1 MKNVVICKNCKSENP
16 FYELICRK
24 CKSYLRERVYN
35 IDLWHTISLLIES
48 PSKAFKLIINSEHK
62 NFLVVLL
69 LLISGK
75 VLLNGI
81 FLKIFLLKGEAE
93 FPNYFLDYLLTL
105 SFTVV
110 ILLLSSVLLKTI
122 SEKNGIQTRFPD
134 NFSLFTYSFVPY
146 TFSLIVLFPVE
157 LVLFGGY
164 LFSYNPSPFQIK
176 ETLSYVLFAFEG
188 LIIIWSIFLTISA
201 IKVISNN
208 FLYSFIFGILIHV
221 LFYISLIFLS
231 IGLFK

>member
-1 MKNVVICKNCKSENP
+1 MKNVVVCKNCKSENP

-110 ILLLSSVLLKTI
+110 ILLLFSVLFKTI

>member
-1 MKNVVICKNCKSENP
+1 MKNFVVCKNCNSENP
-16 FYELICRK
+16 FYGLICLN

-62 NFLVVLL
+62 NFLVFLL
-69 LLISGK
+69 LLVSGK

-81 FLKIFLLKGEAE
+81 FLKIFFLKGAE
-93 FPNYFLDYLLTL
+93 FPNYFLDYLLVL
-105 SFTVV
+105 SFFAI
-110 ILLLSSVLLKTI
+110 ILLLFSALLKIIT
-122 SEKNGIQTRFPD
+122 EKSGIQTRYAD
-134 NFSLFTYSFVPY
+134 NFSILTYSFVPY
-146 TFSLIVLFPVE
+146 IFSLIILFPIE
-157 LVLFGGY
+157 LILFGGY

-176 ETLSYVLFAFEG
+176 ETLSYVLLAFEG
-188 LIIIWSIFLTISA
+188 LIILWSIFLTISA
-201 IKVISNN
+201 IKVTSNN
-208 FLYSFIFGILIHV
+208 FLYSFIFGVVIHT